1 MYFVSDTLEGL
12 DRSGELEMYLE
23 VFSSK
28 TESIE
33 QLVNFVVP
41 RELVASTSLSI
52 VILSKKTRVS

>member
-12 DRSGELEMYLE
+12 DRSGELELYLE
-23 VFSSK
+23 VFSE